1 MKKSIGLFSV
11 LTIVFASC
19 TYTKVDLPVK
29 EETCDSTI
37 SYVNDIVPI
46 VTANCTG
53 CHSAGFASGDF
64 TTYAGL
70 KAKADNGT
78 LKNRVVTQ
86 RDMPEAPNTMS
97 DSARSVI
104 RCWIVQGAPNN

>member
-1 MKKSIGLFSV
+1 MKKIIGLFSV
-11 LTIVFASC
+11 VTLAFASC
-19 TYTKVDLPVK
+19 TNTKVDVPVK
-29 EETCDSTI
+29 EETCDSII
-37 SYVNDIVPI
+37 SYANDIVPI
-46 VTANCTG
+46 VTAKCTG

-64 TTYAGL
+64 TSYSVL

-97 DSARSVI
+97 DSARAVI